1 MTLHGVLFFVCFLDF
16 LDCMIFLELIAHSW
30 RSLWQSSGKVWRGY
44 GKTVARLWQSYGKG
58 IAKLWLSYVW
68 PYIVRMRRTDAR
80 LRRTDANNIKLYIY
94 MMMMGMDGLDG
105 YWMENMLV

>member
-1 MTLHGVLFFVCFLDF
+1 MEFCFFVCFLDF
-16 LDCMIFLELIAHSW
+16 LDCMIFLKLIAHSW

-80 LRRTDANNIKLYIY
+80 LRRTDAHNIKLYIY
-94 MMMMGMDGLDG
+94 MMMMEMDGLDG